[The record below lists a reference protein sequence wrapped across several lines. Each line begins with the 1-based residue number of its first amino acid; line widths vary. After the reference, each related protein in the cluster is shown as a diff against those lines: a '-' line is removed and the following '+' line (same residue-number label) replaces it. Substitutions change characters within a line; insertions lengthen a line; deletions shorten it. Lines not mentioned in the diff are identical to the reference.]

1 MNIEIKKAKLDDIE
15 LLIKWRMKVLSEVF
29 SISSNQSLKNL
40 EYENRIYYQNAL
52 SKEKHIACFAY
63 VDNKVVGCGGVCFYR
78 ELPSPDNINGNCAY
92 LMNIYTRPEFRGQG
106 IGGKIVNWLV
116 QQAQNKKVMKIYLE
130 ASEYGYSLYQKLGFH
145 DMYNYM
151 KLKNNL

>member
-1 MNIEIKKAKLDDIE
+1 MNIEIKKAKFDDIE
-15 LLIKWRMKVLSEVF
+15 LLIKLRMKVLSEVF
-29 SISSNQSLKNL
+29 SIPSNQSLKNL
-40 EYENRIYYQNAL
+40 EHENRIYYQNTL
-52 SKEKHIACFAY
+52 SKDEHIACFAY
-63 VDNKVVGCGGVCFYR
+63 IDNKVVGCGGICFYR

-130 ASEYGYSLYQKLGFH
+130 SSEYGHSLYQKLGFH

-151 KLKNNL
+151 NLKNNL